1 MSDETRRVSRA
12 RRAPTAHARAP
23 FFPTV
28 LSSRRSGCR
37 DRTCPYGD
45 DPVTLTVEGSTSD
58 PPEAQANERQLLA
71 CKATEGTFT
80 LSFRQQTTGPL
91 GVNVTATELEA
102 ALEALTTITD
112 VRVRMHG
119 AGRRANGALCDEDGA
134 AVAQVQFVTE
144 HGDVPAI
151 TADVSALLDMNVHK
165 HHGKFYVKTDG
176 QTYTSGGVKYASF
189 TGTTE
194 NVECSNH
201 GVCDRLTGL
210 CECFVGWTS
219 SDGEGGYGMQN
230 DCGARVSKYA
240 GGIA

>member
-112 VRVRMHG
+112 VRVRMH
-119 AGRRANGALCDEDGA
+119 LSLI
-134 AVAQVQFVTE
+134 
-144 HGDVPAI
+144 HI
-151 TADVSALLDMNVHK
+151 
-165 HHGKFYVKTDG
+165 
-176 QTYTSGGVKYASF
+176 
-189 TGTTE
+189 
-194 NVECSNH
+194 
-201 GVCDRLTGL
+201 
-210 CECFVGWTS
+210 
-219 SDGEGGYGMQN
+219 
-230 DCGARVSKYA
+230 
-240 GGIA
+240 